1 MKQEPFGSWKQRN
14 IPLSATLADAAPVAK
29 TGPTRATA
37 APTPP
42 AASPTTPTWT
52 RGDEW
57 SYRWS
62 SPQGSGTYVWIV
74 DREEVVDSV
83 PFYVIKSGTA
93 RESYYRKDDR
103 AFVMDKLNGQVETR
117 NTPPATYWSATP
129 GTKEVRYTRER
140 PIDRQTEAMALN
152 CETGPLEPLTVPAG
166 TFDAAKVTC
175 RNTKTNAVNFEM
187 WLSPA
192 VRHMVKERTYFS
204 YGVRE
209 RELTSFRV
217 ADPDS
222 RKENCITIYDPS
234 GKPDHRQCNGRA
246 VWD

>member
-1 MKQEPFGSWKQRN
+1 MRLGIVMAFLLMAGCATFMDTPEQEYVYAMARPCEGKGVRIDSIAPDGKSWRGFWAGGAYTWPEFQQCVQDHTKQEPFASWKQRN

-29 TGPTRATA
+29 TGPTPATA

-42 AASPTTPTWT
+42 VASPTTPTWT

-74 DREEVVDSV
+74 DREEVVDGV

-117 NTPPATYWSATP
+117 NTPPATYWSTSP
-129 GTKEVRYTRER
+129 GTKDVRYTAGATDRTSDGGDGAHLRDR
-140 PIDRQTEAMALN
+140 PPGI
-152 CETGPLEPLTVPAG
+152 
-166 TFDAAKVTC
+166 
-175 RNTKTNAVNFEM
+175 
-187 WLSPA
+187 
-192 VRHMVKERTYFS
+192 
-204 YGVRE
+204 
-209 RELTSFRV
+209 
-217 ADPDS
+217 ADG
-222 RKENCITIYDPS
+222 S
-234 GKPDHRQCNGRA
+234 GRD
-246 VWD
+246 V